1 MIDLILA
8 ILTSAMISVTMR
20 VSTDRVGGSRYVLA
34 ANYLVCSL
42 LGLLYAGFGAAAAAQ
57 PAEVWKTAG
66 LGLVYGILLLT
77 AFIVL
82 QSNIRR
88 YGVVLSSMF
97 MKLGLLVPILL
108 SVLVFG
114 EQPTV
119 LQLAGFALAIG
130 AILLINLKKE
140 GTEGGFGFLLILLLL
155 LGGGADAMGKIYEVY
170 GAADLSGLF
179 LFLSF
184 AFAFALCMAT
194 VVKQREKLSLQA
206 VMFGVLIG
214 IPKFFSTQF
223 LLSALTKLP
232 AVVVYPTFSVGSMLL
247 VTLSGVL
254 FFREKPGRRQWIAM
268 AAVIAALILL
278 NI

>member
-8 ILTSAMISVTMR
+8 ILTSTMISVTMR
-20 VSTDRVGGSRYVLA
+20 VSTDKVGGNRYVLA
-34 ANYLVCSL
+34 TNYLVCSL
-42 LGLLYAGFGAAAAAQ
+42 LGMLYTGFGTLAAA
-57 PAEVWKTAG
+57 PAELWKTAG
-66 LGLVYGILLLT
+66 LGLIHGILLLS

-82 QSNIRR
+82 QTDIRK
-88 YGVVLSSMF
+88 YGVVLSSVF

-119 LQLAGFALAIG
+119 LQLAGFGLAIG
-130 AILLINLKKE
+130 AILLINLKKGE
-140 GTEGGFGFLLILLLL
+140 SAGSFGFMLILLLL

-170 GAADLSGLF
+170 GAEGLSGLF
-179 LFLSF
+179 LLLSF
-184 AFAFALCMAT
+184 ASAFVLCMAT
-194 VVKQREKLSLQA
+194 VAKQKEKLSGKA
-206 VMFGVLIG
+206 VLFGALIG
-214 IPKFFSTQF
+214 IPNFFSTKF

-247 VTLSGVL
+247 ITLSGVL
-254 FFREKPGRRQWIAM
+254 IFREKPEKRQWIAM
-268 AAVIAALILL
+268 GAVIAALILL